1 MKLSAKYN
9 RVTLIASII
18 VFVFTG
24 VIYYSVIHY
33 ILTDQLD
40 RDLEIEEDEIV
51 AYVQANGKLPQA
63 GSFKEQKVSYSLIDS
78 GHNFERRYFYN
89 DYFNKSE
96 QKIEPGRSLIYTV
109 EVNGKL
115 YSVTVTKS
123 RVESEDL
130 VRIIVLI
137 TLSVTILLLIT
148 LLLINRFILNNI
160 WKPFYGILL
169 QMKAFNLADKNDIRI
184 ESTKIDEFAELNTA
198 VATMSLRVK
207 QDYRELKSFTDNAS
221 HEMMTPLAVINS
233 KLDTLIQTETFSD
246 SQGELIE
253 DIYVAVGK
261 LSRLNQ
267 TLLMLA
273 KIENNL
279 IADQETIPLDN
290 LIRQKTR
297 QFQELLQ
304 LHNINLRTDLAHKQI
319 NMNKHLADMLINN
332 LLSNAIRHNYKD
344 GQIFIQLNDSQ
355 LIVSNTGL
363 DTALIAD
370 KVFERFYKNTASEGM
385 GLGLAISNQ
394 ICNLYHFKLNYAYQ
408 NSQHIFT
415 VSFLEGEL
423 QSYSKFGV

>member
-1 MKLSAKYN
+1 MKLAAKYN

-18 VFVFTG
+18 VLIFTG
-24 VIYYSVIHY
+24 VIYYAVIHY
-33 ILTDQLD
+33 ILTGQLD
-40 RDLEIEEDEIV
+40 RDLAIEEDEIT
-51 AYVQANGKLPQA
+51 AYVKTYGKLPQA
-63 GSFKEQKVSYSLIDS
+63 GSFKEQKVSYSLIEA
-78 GHNFERRYFYN
+78 NRNVERRYFNN
-89 DYFNKSE
+89 DYFNESE
-96 QKIEPGRSLIYTV
+96 QKVEPGRSLIYTV
-109 EVNGKL
+109 QVNGKRH
-115 YSVTVTKS
+115 SVTVTKS

-130 VRIIVLI
+130 VRIIFLI

-184 ESTKIDEFAELNTA
+184 ESTKIDEFTELNAA
-198 VATMSLRVK
+198 VITMSLRVK

-267 TLLMLA
+267 SLLMLA

-279 IADQETIPLDN
+279 IGDQETIELDN

-304 LHNINLRTDLAHKQI
+304 LHNINLKTELANKQI

-344 GQIFIQLNDSQ
+344 GEISIQLNDSQ
-355 LIVSNTGL
+355 LIVSNTSS

-370 KVFERFYKNTASEGM
+370 KVFERFYKNAASEGM

-408 NSQHIFT
+408 NLRHFFT
-415 VSFLEGEL
+415 VSF
-423 QSYSKFGV
+423 

>member
-1 MKLSAKYN
+1 MKLAAKYN

-18 VFVFTG
+18 VFIFTG

-33 ILTDQLD
+33 ILTGQLD
-40 RDLEIEEDEIV
+40 RDLAIEEDEIA
-51 AYVQANGKLPQA
+51 AYVKTNGKLPQA

-160 WKPFYGILL
+160 WKPFYGILS

-184 ESTKIDEFAELNTA
+184 ESTKIDEFTELNTA
-198 VATMSLRVK
+198 VAAMSLRVK

-221 HEMMTPLAVINS
+221 HEMLTPLAVINS

-279 IADQETIPLDN
+279 IADQETIALDN
-290 LIRQKTR
+290 LIRQKAR

-344 GQIFIQLNDSQ
+344 GQIFIELNDSQ
-355 LIVSNTGL
+355 LIVSNTSL

>member
-1 MKLSAKYN
+1 MKLAAKYN

-18 VFVFTG
+18 VFLFTG

-33 ILTDQLD
+33 ILTGQLD
-40 RDLEIEEDEIV
+40 KDLAIEEDEIA
-51 AYVQANGKLPQA
+51 AYVKTYGKLPLA
-63 GSFKEQKVSYSLIDS
+63 GSFKEQKVSYHLIDPN
-78 GHNFERRYFYN
+78 HDFERRYFYN
-89 DYFNKSE
+89 DYFNESE
-96 QKIEPGRSLIYTV
+96 QRIEPGRSLIRTIDV
-109 EVNGKL
+109 KGKL

-123 RVESEDL
+123 RLEAEDL
-130 VRIIVLI
+130 VRIIFLI

-184 ESTKIDEFAELNTA
+184 EPTKIDEFAELNAA

-253 DIYVAVGK
+253 DIYIAVGK

-267 TLLMLA
+267 SLLMLA

-279 IADQETIPLDN
+279 IGDQETINLDE
-290 LIRQKTR
+290 LISQKTR

-304 LHNINLRTDLAHKQI
+304 SQNLNLKTELAIKKI
-319 NMNKHLADMLINN
+319 NMNKHLADMLVNN
-332 LLSNAIRHNYKD
+332 LLSNAIRHNYK
-344 GQIFIQLNDSQ
+344 GGEIFIQLNDSQ
-355 LIVSNTGL
+355 LTISNTGSAA
-363 DTALIAD
+363 ALVVN
-370 KVFERFYKNTASEGM
+370 KVFERFYKNAASEGM

-394 ICNLYHFKLNYAYQ
+394 ICNLYHFKLNYTYQ
-408 NSQHIFT
+408 DTKHTFR
-415 VSFLEGEL
+415 VSF
-423 QSYSKFGV
+423 

>member
-1 MKLSAKYN
+1 MKLATKYN

-33 ILTDQLD
+33 ILTDKLD
-40 RDLEIEEDEIV
+40 RDLAIEEDEIA
-51 AYVQANGKLPQA
+51 AYVKTYGKLPQA
-63 GSFKEQKVSYSLIDS
+63 GSFKEQKVSYHLIDPA
-78 GHNFERRYFYN
+78 HDFERRYFYN
-89 DYFNKSE
+89 DYFNESE
-96 QKIEPGRSLIYTV
+96 QRIEPGRSLIRTI

-130 VRIIVLI
+130 VRIIFLI
-137 TLSVTILLLIT
+137 TLSITIVLLVT
-148 LLLINRFILNNI
+148 LLLINRFVLNNI
-160 WKPFYGILL
+160 WKPFYEILS
-169 QMKAFNLADKNDIRI
+169 QMKAFNLADKNDIQI
-184 ESTKIDEFAELNTA
+184 EPTKIDEFTELNAA
-198 VATMSLRVK
+198 VASMSLRVK

-246 SQGELIE
+246 SQGELIG

-267 TLLMLA
+267 SLLMLA

-279 IADQETIPLDN
+279 IGDQETIDLDE

-304 LHNINLRTDLAHKQI
+304 SQDINLKTELAGKQI

-332 LLSNAIRHNYKD
+332 LLSNAIRHNYK
-344 GQIFIQLNDSQ
+344 GGEIYIHLNEKELS
-355 LIVSNTGL
+355 ISNSGS
-363 DTALIAD
+363 DDELIAS
-370 KVFERFYKNTASEGM
+370 KVFERFYKNAASEGM

-408 NSQHIFT
+408 DTRHVFK
-415 VSFLEGEL
+415 VSF
-423 QSYSKFGV
+423 

>member
-1 MKLSAKYN
+1 MKLAAKYN

-18 VFVFTG
+18 VFLFTG

-33 ILTDQLD
+33 ILTGQLD
-40 RDLEIEEDEIV
+40 KDLAIEEDEIA
-51 AYVQANGKLPQA
+51 AYVKTYGKLPLA
-63 GSFKEQKVSYSLIDS
+63 GSFKEQKVSYHLIDPN
-78 GHNFERRYFYN
+78 HDFERRYFYN
-89 DYFNKSE
+89 DYFNESE
-96 QKIEPGRSLIYTV
+96 QRIEPGRSLIRTI
-109 EVNGKL
+109 EVKGKL

-123 RVESEDL
+123 RLEAEDL
-130 VRIIVLI
+130 VRIIFLI

-160 WKPFYGILL
+160 WRPFYGILL

-184 ESTKIDEFAELNTA
+184 EPTKIDEFAELNAA

-267 TLLMLA
+267 SLLMLA

-279 IADQETIPLDN
+279 IGDQETINLDE
-290 LIRQKTR
+290 LISQKTR

-304 LHNINLRTDLAHKQI
+304 SQNLNLKTELATRKI
-319 NMNKHLADMLINN
+319 DMNKHLADMLINN
-332 LLSNAIRHNYKD
+332 LLSNAIRHNYK
-344 GQIFIQLNDSQ
+344 GGEIFIQLNDSQ
-355 LIVSNTGL
+355 LTISNTGL
-363 DTALIAD
+363 AAALVVN
-370 KVFERFYKNTASEGM
+370 KVFERFYKNAASEGM

-394 ICNLYHFKLNYAYQ
+394 ICNLYRFKLNYTYQ
-408 NSQHIFT
+408 DTRHTFK
-415 VSFLEGEL
+415 VSF
-423 QSYSKFGV
+423 

>member
-1 MKLSAKYN
+1 MKLATKYN

-18 VFVFTG
+18 VFIFTG

-33 ILTDQLD
+33 ILTNKLD
-40 RDLEIEEDEIV
+40 RDLAIEEDEIA
-51 AYVQANGKLPQA
+51 AYVKTNGKLPQA
-63 GSFKEQKVSYSLIDS
+63 GSFKEQKVSYYLIDPA
-78 GHNFERRYFYN
+78 HDFERKYFNN
-89 DYFNKSE
+89 DYFNESE
-96 QKIEPGRSLIYTV
+96 QKIEPGRSLISTID
-109 EVNGKL
+109 VNGEL

-130 VRIIVLI
+130 VRIILLI
-137 TLSVTILLLIT
+137 TLSITIVLLIT
-148 LLLINRFILNNI
+148 LLLINRFVLNNI
-160 WKPFYGILL
+160 WKPFYEILS
-169 QMKAFNLADKNDIRI
+169 QMKAFNLADKNDIYI
-184 ESTKIDEFAELNTA
+184 EPTKIDEFTELNAA
-198 VATMSLRVK
+198 VAAMSLRVK

-267 TLLMLA
+267 SLLMLA

-279 IADQETIPLDN
+279 IGDQETIDLDE

-304 LHNINLRTDLAHKQI
+304 SQEINLKTDLANKQL

-332 LLSNAIRHNYKD
+332 LLSNAIRHNYK
-344 GQIFIQLNDSQ
+344 GGEIYIHLNEKE
-355 LIVSNTGL
+355 LRISNTGS
-363 DTALIAD
+363 DDELIAS
-370 KVFERFYKNTASEGM
+370 KVFERFYKNAASEGM

-394 ICNLYHFKLNYAYQ
+394 ICNLYHFKLNYTYQ
-408 NSQHIFT
+408 DTRHTFK
-415 VSFLEGEL
+415 VSF
-423 QSYSKFGV
+423 

>member
-1 MKLSAKYN
+1 MKLAAKYN

-18 VFVFTG
+18 VFLFTG

-33 ILTDQLD
+33 ILTGQLD
-40 RDLEIEEDEIV
+40 KDLAIEEDEIA
-51 AYVQANGKLPQA
+51 AYVKTYGKLPLA
-63 GSFKEQKVSYSLIDS
+63 GSFKEQKVSYHLIDPN
-78 GHNFERRYFYN
+78 HDFERRYFYN
-89 DYFNKSE
+89 DYFNESE
-96 QKIEPGRSLIYTV
+96 QRIEPGRSLIRTI
-109 EVNGKL
+109 EVKGKL

-123 RVESEDL
+123 RLEAEDL
-130 VRIIVLI
+130 VRIIFLI

-160 WKPFYGILL
+160 WRPFYGILL

-184 ESTKIDEFAELNTA
+184 EATKIDEFAELNAA

-233 KLDTLIQTETFSD
+233 KLDTLIQTETFSN

-253 DIYVAVGK
+253 DIYVALGK

-267 TLLMLA
+267 SLLMLA

-279 IADQETIPLDN
+279 IGDQETINLDE
-290 LIRQKTR
+290 LISQKTR

-304 LHNINLRTDLAHKQI
+304 SQNLNLKTELATRKI

-332 LLSNAIRHNYKD
+332 LLSNAIRHNYK
-344 GQIFIQLNDSQ
+344 GGEIFIQLNDSH
-355 LIVSNTGL
+355 LTISNTGL
-363 DTALIAD
+363 AAALVVN
-370 KVFERFYKNTASEGM
+370 KVFERFYKNAASEGM

-394 ICNLYHFKLNYAYQ
+394 ICNLYHFKLNYTYQ
-408 NSQHIFT
+408 DTRHTFK
-415 VSFLEGEL
+415 VSF
-423 QSYSKFGV
+423 

>member
-1 MKLSAKYN
+1 MKLAAKYN

-18 VFVFTG
+18 VFLFTG

-33 ILTDQLD
+33 ILTGQLD
-40 RDLEIEEDEIV
+40 KDLAIEEDEIA
-51 AYVQANGKLPQA
+51 AYVKTYGKLPLA
-63 GSFKEQKVSYSLIDS
+63 GSFKEQKVSYHLIDPN
-78 GHNFERRYFYN
+78 HDFERRYFYN
-89 DYFNKSE
+89 DYFNESE
-96 QKIEPGRSLIYTV
+96 QRIEPGRSLIRTI
-109 EVNGKL
+109 EVKGKL

-123 RVESEDL
+123 RLEAEDL
-130 VRIIVLI
+130 VRIIFLI

-160 WKPFYGILL
+160 WRPFYGILL

-184 ESTKIDEFAELNTA
+184 EPTKIDEFAELNAA

-207 QDYRELKSFTDNAS
+207 QDYRDLKSFTDNAS

-233 KLDTLIQTETFSD
+233 KLDTLIQTETFNN

-267 TLLMLA
+267 SLLMLA

-279 IADQETIPLDN
+279 IGDQETINLDE
-290 LIRQKTR
+290 LISQKTR

-304 LHNINLRTDLAHKQI
+304 SQNLNLKTELATRKI
-319 NMNKHLADMLINN
+319 NMNKHLADVLINN
-332 LLSNAIRHNYKD
+332 LLSNAIRHNYK
-344 GQIFIQLNDSQ
+344 GGEIFIQLNDSQ
-355 LIVSNTGL
+355 LTISNTGL
-363 DTALIAD
+363 AAALVVN
-370 KVFERFYKNTASEGM
+370 KVFERFYKNAASEGM

-394 ICNLYHFKLNYAYQ
+394 ICNLYHFKLNYTYQ
-408 NSQHIFT
+408 DTRHTFK
-415 VSFLEGEL
+415 VSF
-423 QSYSKFGV
+423 

>member
-1 MKLSAKYN
+1 MKLAAKYN
-9 RVTLIASII
+9 RVTLMASII
-18 VFVFTG
+18 VFLFTG

-33 ILTDQLD
+33 ILTGQLD
-40 RDLEIEEDEIV
+40 KDLAIEEDEIA
-51 AYVQANGKLPQA
+51 AYVKTYGKLPLA
-63 GSFKEQKVSYSLIDS
+63 GSFKEQKVSYHLIDPN
-78 GHNFERRYFYN
+78 HDFERRYFYN
-89 DYFNKSE
+89 DYFNESE
-96 QKIEPGRSLIYTV
+96 QRIEPGRSLIRTI
-109 EVNGKL
+109 EVKGKL

-123 RVESEDL
+123 RLEAEDL
-130 VRIIVLI
+130 VRIIFLI

-160 WKPFYGILL
+160 WRPFYGILL

-184 ESTKIDEFAELNTA
+184 EPTKIDEFAELNAA
-198 VATMSLRVK
+198 VAAMSLRVK

-233 KLDTLIQTETFSD
+233 KLDTLIQTETFSN

-267 TLLMLA
+267 SLLMLA

-279 IADQETIPLDN
+279 IGDQETINLDE
-290 LIRQKTR
+290 LISQKTR

-304 LHNINLRTDLAHKQI
+304 SQNLNLKTELATRKI

-332 LLSNAIRHNYKD
+332 LLSNAIRHNYK
-344 GQIFIQLNDSQ
+344 GGEIFIQLNDSQ
-355 LIVSNTGL
+355 LTISNTGL
-363 DTALIAD
+363 AAALVVN
-370 KVFERFYKNTASEGM
+370 KVFERFYKNAASEGM

-394 ICNLYHFKLNYAYQ
+394 ICNLYHFKLNYTYHDAR
-408 NSQHIFT
+408 HIFK
-415 VSFLEGEL
+415 VSF
-423 QSYSKFGV
+423 

>member
-1 MKLSAKYN
+1 MKLAAKYN

-18 VFVFTG
+18 VFIFTG

-33 ILTDQLD
+33 ILTGQLD
-40 RDLEIEEDEIV
+40 RDLAIEEDEIA
-51 AYVQANGKLPQA
+51 AYVKTNGKLPQA

-160 WKPFYGILL
+160 WKPFYGILS

-184 ESTKIDEFAELNTA
+184 ESTKIDEFTELNTA
-198 VATMSLRVK
+198 VAAMSLRVK

-221 HEMMTPLAVINS
+221 HEMLTPLAVINS

-279 IADQETIPLDN
+279 IADQETIALDN

-355 LIVSNTGL
+355 LIVSNTSL

>member
-1 MKLSAKYN
+1 
-9 RVTLIASII
+9 
-18 VFVFTG
+18 
-24 VIYYSVIHY
+24 
-33 ILTDQLD
+33 
-40 RDLEIEEDEIV
+40 
-51 AYVQANGKLPQA
+51 
-63 GSFKEQKVSYSLIDS
+63 
-78 GHNFERRYFYN
+78 
-89 DYFNKSE
+89 
-96 QKIEPGRSLIYTV
+96 
-109 EVNGKL
+109 
-115 YSVTVTKS
+115 
-123 RVESEDL
+123 
-130 VRIIVLI
+130 
-137 TLSVTILLLIT
+137 
-148 LLLINRFILNNI
+148 
-160 WKPFYGILL
+160 
-169 QMKAFNLADKNDIRI
+169 MKAFNLADKNDIRI
-184 ESTKIDEFAELNTA
+184 ESTKIDEFTELNTA
-198 VATMSLRVK
+198 VAAMSLRVK

-221 HEMMTPLAVINS
+221 HEMLTPLAVINS

-279 IADQETIPLDN
+279 IADQETIALDN

-355 LIVSNTGL
+355 LIVSNTSL

>member
-1 MKLSAKYN
+1 MKLAAKYN

-18 VFVFTG
+18 VFIFTG

-33 ILTDQLD
+33 ILTGQLD
-40 RDLEIEEDEIV
+40 RDLAIEEDEIT
-51 AYVQANGKLPQA
+51 AYVKAYGKLPQA
-63 GSFKEQKVSYSLIDS
+63 GSFKEQKVSYSLIDPN
-78 GHNFERRYFYN
+78 HNFERRYFYN
-89 DYFNKSE
+89 EYFNESE
-96 QKIEPGRSLIYTV
+96 RKVEPGRSLIYTV
-109 EVNGKL
+109 QVNGKL

-130 VRIIVLI
+130 VRIIFLI

-169 QMKAFNLADKNDIRI
+169 QMKAFNLADKNDIRM
-184 ESTKIDEFAELNTA
+184 ESTKIDEFTELNTA

-267 TLLMLA
+267 SLLMLA

-279 IADQETIPLDN
+279 IGDQETIDLDN

-304 LHNINLRTDLAHKQI
+304 LHNIKLKTELANKQI
-319 NMNKHLADMLINN
+319 KMNKHLADMLINN
-332 LLSNAIRHNYKD
+332 LLSNAIRHNYKE
-344 GQIFIQLNDSQ
+344 GEIFIQLNDSQ
-355 LIVSNTGL
+355 LIISNTSS

-370 KVFERFYKNTASEGM
+370 KVFERFYKNAASEGM

-394 ICNLYHFKLNYAYQ
+394 ICNLYHFELNYAYQ
-408 NSQHIFT
+408 DLKHIFT
-415 VSFLEGEL
+415 VSF
-423 QSYSKFGV
+423 

>member
-1 MKLSAKYN
+1 MKLAAKYN

-40 RDLEIEEDEIV
+40 RDLAIEEDEIE
-51 AYVQANGKLPQA
+51 AYVKTYGKLPLA
-63 GSFKEQKVSYSLIDS
+63 GSFKEQKVSYHLINPD
-78 GHNFERRYFYN
+78 HDFERRYFYN
-89 DYFNKSE
+89 DYFNESE
-96 QKIEPGRSLIYTV
+96 QRIEPGRSLIRTL
-109 EVNGKL
+109 EVSGKL

-123 RVESEDL
+123 RVEAEDL

-137 TLSVTILLLIT
+137 TLSVTVVLLIT

-160 WKPFYGILL
+160 WRPFYGILS
-169 QMKAFNLADKNDIRI
+169 QMKAFNLADKNDIKI
-184 ESTKIDEFAELNTA
+184 EATKIDEFTELNTA
-198 VATMSLRVK
+198 VASMSLRVK

-246 SQGELIE
+246 SQGDLIE

-267 TLLMLA
+267 SLLLLA

-279 IADQETIPLDN
+279 IGDQETIDLDE

-304 LHNINLRTDLAHKQI
+304 SHNLTLKTELSNKRIK
-319 NMNKHLADMLINN
+319 MNKHLADMLINN
-332 LLSNAIRHNYKD
+332 MLSNAIRHNYKE
-344 GQIFIQLNDSQ
+344 GEIFIQLDDNQ
-355 LIVSNTGL
+355 LIFSNTGS
-363 DTALIAD
+363 DVPLIAD

-408 NSQHIFT
+408 EARHIFK
-415 VSFLEGEL
+415 VSF
-423 QSYSKFGV
+423 

>member
-1 MKLSAKYN
+1 MKLAAKYN
-9 RVTLIASII
+9 RVTLVASII
-18 VFVFTG
+18 VFIFTG

-40 RDLEIEEDEIV
+40 RDLAIEEDEIA
-51 AYVQANGKLPQA
+51 AYVKTNGKLPQA
-63 GSFKEQKVSYSLIDS
+63 GSFKEQKVSYRLLDP
-78 GHNFERRYFYN
+78 NYNLQRRYFYT
-89 DYFNKSE
+89 DYFNESE
-96 QKIEPGRSLIYTV
+96 QRIEPGRSLVSEIDV
-109 EVNGKL
+109 KGKL
-115 YSVTVTKS
+115 YAVTVTKS
-123 RVESEDL
+123 RVEAEDL
-130 VRIIVLI
+130 VRIIFLI

-148 LLLINRFILNNI
+148 LLLINRFILDNI
-160 WKPFYGILL
+160 WKPFYGILS
-169 QMKAFNLADKNDIRI
+169 QMKAFNLADKNDIKI
-184 ESTKIDEFAELNTA
+184 ESTKIDEFTELNTA
-198 VATMSLRVK
+198 VAAMSLRVK

-221 HEMMTPLAVINS
+221 HEMLTPLAVINS

-267 TLLMLA
+267 SLLMLA

-279 IADQETIPLDN
+279 IADQETIDLDN
-290 LIRQKTR
+290 LIRQKIR

-304 LHNINLRTDLAHKQI
+304 LHNIKLKTEIANKQI
-319 NMNKHLADMLINN
+319 KMNKHLADMLINN
-332 LLSNAIRHNYKD
+332 LLSNAIRHNYKE
-344 GQIFIQLNDSQ
+344 GEIFIQLNDSQ
-355 LIVSNTGL
+355 LIISNTSS

-370 KVFERFYKNTASEGM
+370 KVFERFYKNAASEGM

-415 VSFLEGEL
+415 VSFLEG
-423 QSYSKFGV
+423 

>member
-1 MKLSAKYN
+1 MKLAAKYN

-18 VFVFTG
+18 VFIFTG

-33 ILTDQLD
+33 ILTGQLD
-40 RDLEIEEDEIV
+40 RDLAIEEDEIA
-51 AYVQANGKLPQA
+51 AYVKTNGKLPQA

-160 WKPFYGILL
+160 WKPFYGILS

-184 ESTKIDEFAELNTA
+184 ESTKIDEFTELNTA
-198 VATMSLRVK
+198 VAAMSLRVK

-221 HEMMTPLAVINS
+221 HEMLTPLAVINS

-279 IADQETIPLDN
+279 IADQETIALDN
-290 LIRQKTR
+290 LIRQKAR

-355 LIVSNTGL
+355 LIVSNTSL

>member
-1 MKLSAKYN
+1 MKLAAKYN

-18 VFVFTG
+18 VFIFTG

-33 ILTDQLD
+33 ILTGQLD
-40 RDLEIEEDEIV
+40 RDLAIEEDEITT
-51 AYVQANGKLPQA
+51 YVKTYGKLPQA
-63 GSFKEQKVSYSLIDS
+63 GSFKEQKVSYSLIDP
-78 GHNFERRYFYN
+78 GHNFERRYSYN
-89 DYFNKSE
+89 DYFNESE
-96 QKIEPGRSLIYTV
+96 QKVEPGRSLIYTV
-109 EVNGKL
+109 DVNGKL

-130 VRIIVLI
+130 VRIIFLI
-137 TLSVTILLLIT
+137 TLSVTVLLLIT

-160 WKPFYGILL
+160 WKPFYGILS

-184 ESTKIDEFAELNTA
+184 ESTKIDEFTELNTA

-253 DIYVAVGK
+253 DIYLAVGK

-267 TLLMLA
+267 SLLMLA

-279 IADQETIPLDN
+279 IGDQETIDLDN
-290 LIRQKTR
+290 LIKQKAR
-297 QFQELLQ
+297 QFHELLQ
-304 LHNINLRTDLAHKQI
+304 LHNINLRTALANKQI

-344 GQIFIQLNDSQ
+344 GEIFIQLSDSQ
-355 LIVSNTGL
+355 LIISNTSS

-370 KVFERFYKNTASEGM
+370 KVFERFYKNAASEGM
-385 GLGLAISNQ
+385 GLGLAISSQ
-394 ICNLYHFKLNYAYQ
+394 ICNLYYFKLNYAYQ
-408 NSQHIFT
+408 DRQHIFT
-415 VSFLEGEL
+415 VSF
-423 QSYSKFGV
+423 

>member
-1 MKLSAKYN
+1 MKLAAKYN

-40 RDLEIEEDEIV
+40 RDLAIEEDEI
-51 AYVQANGKLPQA
+51 ATYVKTYGKLPQA
-63 GSFKEQKVSYSLIDS
+63 GSFKEQKVSYHRID
-78 GHNFERRYFYN
+78 HDRDFERRYFYN
-89 DYFNKSE
+89 DYFNESE
-96 QKIEPGRSLIYTV
+96 QRIEPGRSLIRTIKV
-109 EVNGKL
+109 DGKL

-123 RVESEDL
+123 RVQAEDL
-130 VRIIVLI
+130 VRIIFLI
-137 TLSVTILLLIT
+137 TLSITIVLLIT
-148 LLLINRFILNNI
+148 LLLINRFVLNNI
-160 WKPFYGILL
+160 WKPFYGILS
-169 QMKAFNLADKNDIRI
+169 QMKAFNLADKNDIQI
-184 ESTKIDEFAELNTA
+184 EPTKIDEFTELNAA
-198 VATMSLRVK
+198 VASMSLRVK

-267 TLLMLA
+267 SLLMLA

-279 IADQETIPLDN
+279 IGDQETIDLDE

-304 LHNINLRTDLAHKQI
+304 SQDINLKTELAGKQI

-332 LLSNAIRHNYKD
+332 LLSNAIRHNYK
-344 GQIFIQLNDSQ
+344 GGEIYIHLNEKE
-355 LIVSNTGL
+355 LTISNTGS
-363 DTALIAD
+363 DDELIAS
-370 KVFERFYKNTASEGM
+370 KVFERFYKNAASEGM

-394 ICNLYHFKLNYAYQ
+394 ICNLYHFKLNYTYQ
-408 NSQHIFT
+408 DARHTFK
-415 VSFLEGEL
+415 VSF
-423 QSYSKFGV
+423 